1 MYFFVT
7 FRYHVNYMGS
17 IESSYY
23 KGNVVLCQ
31 AVSTLTARMKAR
43 QSLGDCNGSANHLPA
58 NPLPVTLEISD
69 KGIKVTRDY
78 MKIQR
83 PCKMFW
89 Q

>member
-78 MKIQR
+78 I
-83 PCKMFW
+83 
-89 Q
+89 